1 MSLVVKCPRCN
12 KIATSQPDGVLEYF
26 DPEFKCKTRGCLYVG
41 RLHASMDNRISETAI
56 EGKVPFRKVKNVIV
70 TSSIAPLQKTRKP
83 RSDAG
88 KKRGAYGPR
97 K

>member
-1 MSLVVKCPRCN
+1 MKMALIVKCPRCK

-41 RLHASMDNRISETAI
+41 RLHA
-56 EGKVPFRKVKNVIV
+56 V
-70 TSSIAPLQKTRKP
+70 TSDNPLRGEKEVFRRPEVVVGKTRKP